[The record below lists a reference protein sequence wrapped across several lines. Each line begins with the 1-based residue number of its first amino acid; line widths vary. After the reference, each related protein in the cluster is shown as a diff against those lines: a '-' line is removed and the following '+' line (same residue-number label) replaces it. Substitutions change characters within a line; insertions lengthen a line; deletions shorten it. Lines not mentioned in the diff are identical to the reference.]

1 MADFI
6 IIAVLA
12 IIVFCILRSQL
23 GKLRKGQCT
32 GGCAGC
38 AGCGS
43 CGGSCGSRGGCA
55 LDVSEKLSGKRAV

>member
-12 IIVFCILRSQL
+12 VIIFFILRSQL
-23 GKLRKGQCT
+23 GRLRKGQCA

-43 CGGSCGSRGGCA
+43 CGNCGSHKSCA
-55 LDVSEKLSGKRAV
+55 SDSSRDASEKKAV